1 MIPVDFFVE
10 RSFKGSVI
18 SELAEVLEIYSYILH
33 LHEITL
39 DLVSVLLGSVS
50 NILTVFIDGS
60 ENQELHT
67 SLSLFIESLFL
78 VECTHGH
85 HYEKEIIVTRIVVLF
100 ERIMSH
106 SLWQSIGET
115 NLWRIIYSLY
125 YISTNVC
132 YYCMI

>member
-60 ENQELHT
+60 ENQELQT
-67 SLSLFIESLFL
+67 SLSLFGGRQPGRKEWSSL
-78 VECTHGH
+78 
-85 HYEKEIIVTRIVVLF
+85 
-100 ERIMSH
+100 
-106 SLWQSIGET
+106 
-115 NLWRIIYSLY
+115 
-125 YISTNVC
+125 
-132 YYCMI
+132 